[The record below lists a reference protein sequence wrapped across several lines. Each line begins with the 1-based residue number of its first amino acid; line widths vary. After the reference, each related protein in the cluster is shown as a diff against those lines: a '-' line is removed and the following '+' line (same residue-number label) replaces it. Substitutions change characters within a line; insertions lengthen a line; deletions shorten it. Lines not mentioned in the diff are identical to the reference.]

1 MSTYAIAPNQN
12 DCDTR
17 FYIPSDST
25 ADARSLGYADQRGPN
40 SDFLMR
46 MTPGTVNLTKGE
58 PVDFIVHVK
67 ALRDFEG
74 LNSLVLK
81 LEPVLGRGTANFVQP
96 EAMSVPGEPEIR
108 LDRHCLGLHEIR
120 SATTEDWLEL
130 QDQGIQSL
138 EVA

>member
-1 MSTYAIAPNQN
+1 
-12 DCDTR
+12 
-17 FYIPSDST
+17 
-25 ADARSLGYADQRGPN
+25 
-40 SDFLMR
+40 MR

-108 LDRHCLGLHEIR
+108 LDGERIVITMKRTDKAARVTVHTDYPPDWWAGSTKVSVGAQTIQGAPQPSVFAKTVEGNVVVTDRTPETWKRLG
-120 SATTEDWLEL
+120 
-130 QDQGIQSL
+130 
-138 EVA
+138 